1 MVKIGQTVFVITYF
15 LWCSLFQILEFSEKG
30 SRTFFTQ
37 IDGLSCVGPKM
48 LIMKKSV
55 VVSDFFCIIAHHDH
69 LATKIMTAVDGK
81 ELVIRSATVLCVI
94 YLPFRQYSTISSN

>member
-1 MVKIGQTVFVITYF
+1 
-15 LWCSLFQILEFSEKG
+15 
-30 SRTFFTQ
+30 
-37 IDGLSCVGPKM
+37 
-48 LIMKKSV
+48 MKKSV
-55 VVSDFFCIIAHHDH
+55 VVSDFLCIIAHHDH

>member
-1 MVKIGQTVFVITYF
+1 MVKIGQNVFVITYF
-15 LWCSLFQILEFSEKG
+15 LWGSLFQILEFSEKG

-37 IDGLSCVGPKM
+37 IDGLSCVGPKT

-81 ELVIRSATVLCVI
+81 ELVIRSATILCVI
-94 YLPFRQYSTISSN
+94 YLPFRLYLVTR

>member
-1 MVKIGQTVFVITYF
+1 
-15 LWCSLFQILEFSEKG
+15 
-30 SRTFFTQ
+30 
-37 IDGLSCVGPKM
+37 
-48 LIMKKSV
+48 MKKSV

-94 YLPFRQYSTISSN
+94 YLPFRLYSTISN